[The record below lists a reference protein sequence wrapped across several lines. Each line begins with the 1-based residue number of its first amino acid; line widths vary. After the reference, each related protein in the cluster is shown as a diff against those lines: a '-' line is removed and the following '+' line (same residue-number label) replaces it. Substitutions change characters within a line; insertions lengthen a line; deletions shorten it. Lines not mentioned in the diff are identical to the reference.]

1 MKLAC
6 HNRNLPFDFHVR
18 LAINFSTCICGF
30 FLANCS
36 LFYPNAREFEDDVH
50 PMLYIENGFEKNAT
64 IHMFVSPYR
73 ELVNR
78 II

>member
-1 MKLAC
+1 MSGSQLTFQLA
-6 HNRNLPFDFHVR
+6 FV
-18 LAINFSTCICGF
+18 I